1 MSRLIEILK
10 EEGIREVVM
19 AGQVKHAKIFS
30 SIRPDWRLIKLL
42 ASLPAKNT
50 DGLIGGVAKVL
61 ADEGIQLRDST
72 ALLKPLLADR
82 GAMTRRKPDAREE
95 ADIAYGRKVAAA
107 LAGFDVGQ
115 SVAICERACV
125 ALEAME
131 GTDALLRRAAALV
144 NGRPL
149 TLVKVSNRR
158 RHLLFDV
165 PVAGLD
171 TIAVMRETG
180 TTVLAVDA
188 GRTLLLD
195 REQMLARADEPESR
209 SSVRYRRI
217 PACIRDSRWSAP
229 VSSGRIIAA
238 SSGNRRAR
246 NWPRW
251 WISIPRAARTADYR
265 ELAGKVDAAIVA
277 APTSAHAEIGCWL
290 LEHGIDVLVEK
301 PIAPDLESADR
312 LHRGCRAAR
321 PHAPG
326 GPSGALQSGGDRARR
341 PRHAAACS
349 SRSTG

>member
-1 MSRLIEILK
+1 MKYGLIAGNGRFPLLALENAARLGHEVVVFAIEEEASPEVAVHAAKCHWLSLGQLSRLIDLLK
-10 EEGIREVVM
+10 AEGVREVVM

-30 SIRPDWRLIKLL
+30 SIRPDWRLLKLL
-42 ASLPAKNT
+42 TSLPSKNT
-50 DGLIGGVAKVL
+50 DGLIGGVARVL
-61 ADEGIQLRDST
+61 EAEGIELRDST

-95 ADIAYGRKVAAA
+95 ADITYGRRIAQA

-131 GTDALLRRAAALV
+131 GTDAMLRRAASLV

-180 TTVLAVDA
+180 TTAMAVDA

-195 REQMLARADEPESR
+195 REEMIARAD
-209 SSVRYRRI
+209 
-217 PACIRDSRWSAP
+217 
-229 VSSGRIIAA
+229 AA
-238 SSGNRRAR
+238 G
-246 NWPRW
+246 
-251 WISIPRAARTADYR
+251 I
-265 ELAGKVDAAIVA
+265 AIVGQEA
-277 APTSAHAEIGCWL
+277 G
-290 LEHGIDVLVEK
+290 
-301 PIAPDLESADR
+301 ES
-312 LHRGCRAAR
+312 
-321 PHAPG
+321 
-326 GPSGALQSGGDRARR
+326 
-341 PRHAAACS
+341 
-349 SRSTG
+349 